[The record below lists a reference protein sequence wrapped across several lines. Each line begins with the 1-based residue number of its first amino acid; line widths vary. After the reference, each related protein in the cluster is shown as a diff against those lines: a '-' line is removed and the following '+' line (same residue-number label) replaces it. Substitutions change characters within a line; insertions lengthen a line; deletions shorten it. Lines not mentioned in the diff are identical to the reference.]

1 MAHSSAQILQSI
13 PGFVAAK
20 DAAALVAL
28 QDHED
33 REIRKSARKA
43 IHTLRSKGVTIPAPV
58 AARSWSAGDPE
69 ALRGDTSESAMIDT
83 TSSPGFTSFM
93 IAAPRSESRG
103 YLWVAALS
111 GRDQVA
117 NFTAYVQ
124 TDGQRGRLVREWAK
138 DFKGRHVPADW
149 ARARIRW
156 AREQTLSTGFSVPTA
171 LDDMLVHLGPAPSE
185 RPTSFLVGQLPTG
198 FKGERD
204 NVEAPLMA
212 ARALAWPPLFDV
224 EPTLKKVNDAHPNMS
239 AETPEAERYDALMS
253 AVVGDETVREALQG
267 TVANLLEDASTNLW
281 LNGHDEPAGQLLAL
295 ATELRTSAAAETLP
309 WVGRLLGFQIATTLA
324 YIQRQQQQ
332 QQQQRQAG

>member
-1 MAHSSAQILQSI
+1 MAHSSAQILKSI
-13 PGFVAAK
+13 PGFVTAK
-20 DAAALVAL
+20 DATSLVAL

-43 IHTLRSKGVTIPAPV
+43 IHTLRSKGVAIPAAV
-58 AARSWSAGDPE
+58 ATRTWSAGDPE
-69 ALRGDTSESAMIDT
+69 ALRGELSEAAMLDT
-83 TSSPGFTSFM
+83 TSNPGFTSLM
-93 IAAPRSESRG
+93 VAAPKAESRG
-103 YLWVAALS
+103 FLWVAVLS

-156 AREQTLSTGFSVPTA
+156 AREHTLSTGFSVPTQ

-185 RPTSFLVGQLPTG
+185 RPRSFLVGQLPAG

-204 NVEAPLMA
+204 NVEGPLMA
-212 ARALAWPPLFDV
+212 ARALAWPPLLDV

-239 AETPEAERYDALMS
+239 AETPEAERYDALMA
-253 AVVGDETVREALQG
+253 AVVGDTAVREALQG

-281 LNGHDEPAGQLLAL
+281 LNGHDEPAAQLLAL
-295 ATELRTSAAAETLP
+295 ATELRSSPAAETLP

-324 YIQRQQQQ
+324 AIHRQQQ